1 MRCKK
6 EYADPEKYRKYKR
19 DCQRRYRKKTN
30 SGKYPRRRWTF
41 KEDMMLFEHS
51 MTDRELAEVLQ
62 RSVESVQMR
71 RHYLK
76 QKGE

>member
-1 MRCKK
+1 MKCKK
-6 EYADPEKYRKYKR
+6 EYADPEKYKRYKR
-19 DCQRRYRKKTN
+19 EWQKRYRKKTN

-41 KEDMMLFEHS
+41 KEDMMLFEYS

-62 RSVESVQMR
+62 RSVGSVQGR